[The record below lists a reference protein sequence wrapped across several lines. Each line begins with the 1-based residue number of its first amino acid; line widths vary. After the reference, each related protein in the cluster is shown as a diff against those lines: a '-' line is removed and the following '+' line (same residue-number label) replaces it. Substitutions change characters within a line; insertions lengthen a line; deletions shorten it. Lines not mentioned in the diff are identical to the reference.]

1 MSKGVASYRHAPTIA
16 LMQRACTYYTRTRSQ
31 ALKCRVRQ
39 TNKTM
44 AVKRNYKEVYELL
57 ENLVMV
63 GGAKEVLNEIYNVM
77 DKAELAD
84 VLEDVADDWDI
95 EVNEDGTIE
104 W

>member
-1 MSKGVASYRHAPTIA
+1 
-16 LMQRACTYYTRTRSQ
+16 
-31 ALKCRVRQ
+31 
-39 TNKTM
+39 M

-77 DKAELAD
+77 DTANLAD
-84 VLEDVADDWDI
+84 VLEDVAVNWDI

>member
-1 MSKGVASYRHAPTIA
+1 
-16 LMQRACTYYTRTRSQ
+16 
-31 ALKCRVRQ
+31 
-39 TNKTM
+39 M

-77 DKAELAD
+77 DKANLAD
-84 VLEDVADDWDI
+84 VLEDVANDWDI

>member
-1 MSKGVASYRHAPTIA
+1 
-16 LMQRACTYYTRTRSQ
+16 
-31 ALKCRVRQ
+31 
-39 TNKTM
+39 M

-77 DKAELAD
+77 DKGELAD
-84 VLEDVADDWDI
+84 VLEDVAKNWDI
-95 EVNEDGTIE
+95 EVNEDGSVE

>member
-1 MSKGVASYRHAPTIA
+1 
-16 LMQRACTYYTRTRSQ
+16 
-31 ALKCRVRQ
+31 
-39 TNKTM
+39 M

-77 DKAELAD
+77 DKAKLAD
-84 VLEDVADDWDI
+84 VLEDVADNWDI
-95 EVNEDGTIE
+95 GVNEDGTIE

>member
-1 MSKGVASYRHAPTIA
+1 
-16 LMQRACTYYTRTRSQ
+16 
-31 ALKCRVRQ
+31 
-39 TNKTM
+39 M

-57 ENLVMV
+57 ENLVMI

-77 DKAELAD
+77 NKAELAD
-84 VLEDVADDWDI
+84 VLEDVAVDWDI

>member
-1 MSKGVASYRHAPTIA
+1 
-16 LMQRACTYYTRTRSQ
+16 
-31 ALKCRVRQ
+31 
-39 TNKTM
+39 M

-57 ENLVMV
+57 ENLIMV

-77 DKAELAD
+77 DKAKLAD
-84 VLEDVADDWDI
+84 VLEDVAVDWDI

>member
-1 MSKGVASYRHAPTIA
+1 
-16 LMQRACTYYTRTRSQ
+16 
-31 ALKCRVRQ
+31 
-39 TNKTM
+39 M

-77 DKAELAD
+77 DKAKLAD
-84 VLEDVADDWDI
+84 VLEDVAADWDI

>member
-1 MSKGVASYRHAPTIA
+1 
-16 LMQRACTYYTRTRSQ
+16 
-31 ALKCRVRQ
+31 
-39 TNKTM
+39 M

-77 DKAELAD
+77 NKAKLAD
-84 VLEDVADDWDI
+84 VLEDVAVNWDI

>member
-1 MSKGVASYRHAPTIA
+1 MNKNFVKVGKTW
-16 LMQRACTYYTRTRSQ
+16 
-31 ALKCRVRQ
+31 
-39 TNKTM
+39 NKTM

-84 VLEDVADDWDI
+84 VLEDVAKNWDI
-95 EVNEDGTIE
+95 EVNEDGSVE

>member
-1 MSKGVASYRHAPTIA
+1 
-16 LMQRACTYYTRTRSQ
+16 
-31 ALKCRVRQ
+31 
-39 TNKTM
+39 M

-77 DKAELAD
+77 DKATLAD
-84 VLEDVADDWDI
+84 VLEDVAVNWDI
-95 EVNEDGTIE
+95 VVNEDGTIE

>member
-1 MSKGVASYRHAPTIA
+1 
-16 LMQRACTYYTRTRSQ
+16 
-31 ALKCRVRQ
+31 
-39 TNKTM
+39 M

-77 DKAELAD
+77 DKATLAD
-84 VLEDVADDWDI
+84 VLEDVAVNWDI

>member
-1 MSKGVASYRHAPTIA
+1 
-16 LMQRACTYYTRTRSQ
+16 
-31 ALKCRVRQ
+31 
-39 TNKTM
+39 M

-77 DKAELAD
+77 DKAKLAD
-84 VLEDVADDWDI
+84 VLEDVAVDWDI
-95 EVNEDGTIE
+95 DVNEDGTIE

>member
-1 MSKGVASYRHAPTIA
+1 
-16 LMQRACTYYTRTRSQ
+16 
-31 ALKCRVRQ
+31 
-39 TNKTM
+39 M

-63 GGAKEVLNEIYNVM
+63 GGAKEVLNEIYNMM
-77 DKAELAD
+77 DKAKLAD
-84 VLEDVADDWDI
+84 VLEDVADNWDI

>member
-1 MSKGVASYRHAPTIA
+1 
-16 LMQRACTYYTRTRSQ
+16 
-31 ALKCRVRQ
+31 
-39 TNKTM
+39 M

-77 DKAELAD
+77 DKAKLAD

-95 EVNEDGTIE
+95 EVNDDGTIE

>member
-1 MSKGVASYRHAPTIA
+1 
-16 LMQRACTYYTRTRSQ
+16 
-31 ALKCRVRQ
+31 
-39 TNKTM
+39 M
-44 AVKRNYKEVYELL
+44 AVKRNYKEVYELI

-84 VLEDVADDWDI
+84 VLEDVAFNWDI

>member
-1 MSKGVASYRHAPTIA
+1 
-16 LMQRACTYYTRTRSQ
+16 
-31 ALKCRVRQ
+31 
-39 TNKTM
+39 M

-77 DKAELAD
+77 DKAMLAD
-84 VLEDVADDWDI
+84 VLEDVANDWDI

>member
-1 MSKGVASYRHAPTIA
+1 
-16 LMQRACTYYTRTRSQ
+16 
-31 ALKCRVRQ
+31 
-39 TNKTM
+39 M

-63 GGAKEVLNEIYNVM
+63 GGSKEVLNEIYNVM
-77 DKAELAD
+77 DKAKLAD
-84 VLEDVADDWDI
+84 VLEDVADNWDI

>member
-1 MSKGVASYRHAPTIA
+1 
-16 LMQRACTYYTRTRSQ
+16 
-31 ALKCRVRQ
+31 
-39 TNKTM
+39 M

-57 ENLVMV
+57 ENLVIV
-63 GGAKEVLNEIYNVM
+63 GGAKEVLKEIYNVM

-84 VLEDVADDWDI
+84 VLEDVAVDWDI

>member
-1 MSKGVASYRHAPTIA
+1 MNKNFVKVGKTW
-16 LMQRACTYYTRTRSQ
+16 
-31 ALKCRVRQ
+31 
-39 TNKTM
+39 NKTM

-57 ENLVMV
+57 ENLVMI

-84 VLEDVADDWDI
+84 VLEDVAKNWDI
-95 EVNEDGTIE
+95 EVNEDGSVE